1 MQNSINSRVALAI
14 LAGSSLAA
22 AEPAAAA
29 TSFNSSAGLSYSIES
44 IANLTNPGDLSG
56 LEIVGYFRQID
67 APAYP
72 GDEYSQ
78 VQINGTGSVAA
89 NNPDLATGSAFS
101 YNFAASGTLANGT
114 LDAHHLA
121 WYGLE
126 FRNNGSDSY
135 AISLRLDYLLSAAV
149 GAETDSSSVTI
160 DFFNGDGLLWQ
171 GYDRVDTAFN
181 DLDVVLAGSS
191 GPFGFELAAGQVD
204 GLYADVRMDNHL
216 EASPVPL
223 PAAVWSFLA
232 GVIGMLGLKKRRHEQ
247 SA

>member
-29 TSFNSSAGLSYSIES
+29 TNFNSSAGLSYSIES

-56 LEIVGYFRQID
+56 LEIVGYFRQIN

-89 NNPDLATGSAFS
+89 NNPDLATGSAFN
-101 YNFAASGTLANGT
+101 YTFAASGTLANGT
-114 LDAHHLA
+114 LDAHYLVGTA
-121 WYGLE
+121 WNFAITAATVTRSACAWITCSARPSARRPIPARSL
-126 FRNNGSDSY
+126 S
-135 AISLRLDYLLSAAV
+135 ISLTAT
-149 GAETDSSSVTI
+149 GFCGKVTT
-160 DFFNGDGLLWQ
+160 
-171 GYDRVDTAFN
+171 VDTAFN

-191 GPFGFELAAGQVD
+191 GPFGFELAAGQMD

-223 PAAVWSFLA
+223 RPQSGRSWPA
-232 GVIGMLGLKKRRHEQ
+232 
-247 SA
+247 